1 MGPLAGKKIIEIAGL
16 GPGPVCGMLLA
27 DMGAEVTL
35 IERKA
40 ATSRTAFEASA
51 LESANATIM
60 NRGKQSIALD
70 LKQAGAREVVLRL
83 LTQADGLIEGF
94 RPGVMERLGLGPE
107 DCLEANPRLVYG
119 RMTGWGQDGPLAQV
133 AGHDINYVAL
143 SGALWYGGRSD
154 SPPTVP
160 PTLVGDMGGGAML
173 LTVGMLAAML
183 NVQETGKGQVVDAAM
198 ADGSALATTLL
209 YALFKCGQWTPNR
222 QDNFLDGAAYWYDT
236 YECADGKFV
245 SIGAIEPNFHDLLLQ
260 KLGLQEDPDFA
271 KQYEKQQWPEL
282 KRRFAAVF
290 RQKSRDEWCALLE
303 GTDVC
308 FAPVLDFD
316 EAPRHP
322 HNKARGTFTEVAGV
336 TQPAPAPRF
345 SKTESRIASPPP
357 LAGQHTESILFAA
370 GYSDDD
376 LAALRESGAV

>member
-1 MGPLAGKKIIEIAGL
+1 MGPLAGKRIIEIAGL
-16 GPGPVCGMLLA
+16 GPGQVCGMLLA

-35 IERKA
+35 VERKA
-40 ATSRTAFEASA
+40 ATKPSAF
-51 LESANATIM
+51 ESANATIM

-70 LKQAGAREVVLRL
+70 LKRAGARDAVLRL
-83 LTQADGLIEGF
+83 VAQADGLIEGF

-107 DCLEANPRLVYG
+107 VCFEANPGLVYG
-119 RMTGWGQDGPLAQV
+119 RMTGWGQDGPLSQV

-160 PTLVGDMGGGAML
+160 PTLVGDIGGGAML

-209 YALFKCGQWTPNR
+209 YALFKRGQWTSNR

-236 YECADGKFV
+236 YACADGKFV
-245 SIGAIEPNFHDLLLQ
+245 SIGAIEPDFHDLLLR
-260 KLGLQEDPDFA
+260 KLGLQDESEFA
-271 KQYEKQQWPEL
+271 RQYDKQHWPEL
-282 KRRFAAVF
+282 KRRFAEIF
-290 RQKSRDEWCALLE
+290 RSRTRDEWCELLE

-322 HNKARGTFTEVAGV
+322 HNEARGTFTEVAGV

-345 SKTESRIASPPP
+345 SATESRIASPPP
-357 LAGQHTESILFAA
+357 HAGQHTESVLSAA
-370 GYSDDD
+370 GYSAGD
-376 LAALRESGAV
+376 LAALRESGAI

>member
-35 IERKA
+35 VERKSSA
-40 ATSRTAFEASA
+40 NLSA
-51 LESANATIM
+51 LEAANATIM

-70 LKQAGAREVVLRL
+70 LKQESAREVVLRL
-83 LTQADGLIEGF
+83 LASADGLIEGF
-94 RPGVMERLGLGPE
+94 RPGVMERLSLGP
-107 DCLEANPRLVYG
+107 DMCFEANPGLVYG

-160 PTLVGDMGGGAML
+160 PTLVGDIGGGAML
-173 LTVGMLAAML
+173 LAVGMLAAML
-183 NVQETGKGQVVDAAM
+183 NVKETGKGQVVDAAM
-198 ADGSALATTLL
+198 ADGSALSTTLL

-236 YECADGKFV
+236 YECSDGKFV
-245 SIGAIEPNFHDLLLQ
+245 SVGAIEPDFHALLLQ
-260 KLGLQEDPDFA
+260 KLGLQDDPDFRQ
-271 KQYEKQQWPEL
+271 QYDKKHWPEL
-282 KRRFAAVF
+282 KRRFADIF
-290 RQKSRDEWCALLE
+290 RSRTRDEWCELLE
-303 GTDVC
+303 GTDTC

-336 TQPAPAPRF
+336 IQPAPAPRF
-345 SKTESRIASPPP
+345 SETESRIASPPP
-357 LAGQHTESILFAA
+357 LVGQDTETILSAA
-370 GYSDDD
+370 GYGADD
-376 LAALRESGAV
+376 LAALRETGAI